1 MFVRPRPAPFA
12 VSLLTHGL
20 ILAWVSSGPV
30 VEKPKSMYAL
40 TIAPHQ
46 SKLVW
51 YNFREKLPE
60 VSPTAMSKPL
70 ERPRAEVKI
79 ASQEIVAG
87 TAKAPRARQFIWQPA
102 PKLEMQKDVSSPNLL
117 AFHPPHVEPPP
128 VATPPKPKVF
138 VPPVEAPK
146 PAPAAPAVAA
156 PPEIRT
162 ANNAAGPGNVLGIQ
176 PVKVQPRNFVAPRA
190 GQKENKPAAALP
202 DAPMV
207 AANLAATS
215 SVNLGKMPVAPHRDF
230 VAPAG
235 RAKPSALG
243 PALPEAP
250 SLPETGA
257 AVSVAIVGLDPKVNA
272 PAPAPEGS
280 RNAQFSAGP
289 QPRNG
294 AAEPSAE
301 GGIISVP
308 GLLVHNGPTD
318 NKPTLMARATAPTS
332 AANLRAAVHSALP
345 SAPVAGP
352 HSTAMRVT
360 SAPEPMLDGR
370 EIYAMS
376 IQMPNTTSYTGSWM
390 VWFAARERNAAA
402 QSGLSAPVPLRKVD
416 PKYYPAAVADRVE
429 GKVRLAAVI
438 RADGQVV
445 SVRVLQHLDDRL
457 DHSAEEAMDKWLFE
471 PATRA
476 GQAVDV
482 DAVIEIP
489 FRLAPKTAK

>member
-30 VEKPKSMYAL
+30 VEKPKSLYAL

-79 ASQEIVAG
+79 ASQEIMAG

-117 AFHPPHVEPPP
+117 AFHPPHVEPPH
-128 VATPPKPKVF
+128 VEAPPKPKVF

-146 PAPAAPAVAA
+146 PVAGALAVAA

-162 ANNAAGPGNVLGIQ
+162 ANNAASPGNVLGMQ
-176 PVKVQPRNFVAPRA
+176 PVKAQPRNFVAPRA
-190 GQKENKPAAALP
+190 GEPENKAAAALP
-202 DAPMV
+202 EAPAV
-207 AANLAATS
+207 AANLAAPT
-215 SVNLGKMPVAPHRDF
+215 VNLGKMPVAPHRDF

-243 PALPEAP
+243 PALPDAP
-250 SLPETGA
+250 ALPETGA
-257 AVSVAIVGLDPKVNA
+257 AVSVAIVGLDPKVNV

-280 RNAQFSAGP
+280 RNAQFAAGP
-289 QPRNG
+289 QPRPG

-308 GLLVHNGPTD
+308 GLLVHNGTTD
-318 NKPTLMARATAPTS
+318 TKPALMARAPAPT
-332 AANLRAAVHSALP
+332 ALANLRAAVHSALP
-345 SAPVAGP
+345 AAPAAGP
-352 HSTAMRVT
+352 HPTAMRVT

-390 VWFAARERNAAA
+390 VWFAARERDTAA
-402 QSGLSAPVPLRKVD
+402 QSALSAPVPLRKVD
-416 PKYYPAAVADRVE
+416 PKYYPAAIADRVE

-445 SVRVLQHLDDRL
+445 SVKVLQHLDDRL
-457 DHSAEEAMDKWLFE
+457 DHSAQEAMDKWLFE